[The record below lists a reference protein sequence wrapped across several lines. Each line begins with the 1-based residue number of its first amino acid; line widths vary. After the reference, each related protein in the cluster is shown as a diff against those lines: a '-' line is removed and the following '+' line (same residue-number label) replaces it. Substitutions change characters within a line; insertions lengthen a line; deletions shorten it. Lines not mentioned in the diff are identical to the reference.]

1 MSISRMYG
9 VIPAGG
15 SGTRLWPLSRAN
27 RPKFLLD
34 LGSGGRSLIQS
45 TRARLDNV
53 IEPASTYV
61 VTGVAHAA
69 EVARQLPELPAGNV
83 LVEPAPRDSA
93 PAIGLAAV
101 LIHRRDPEAVMGS
114 FAADHLVRDTDAFD
128 TAVRAAADAAADGSL
143 VTIGLTPTAPETG
156 FGYIRRGAQIGAGPA
171 YRAEEFKEKPTPQ
184 VAREYLADGRY
195 LWNASMFVWR
205 TEAFLEELH
214 RQLPELAAGL
224 ERIADSWETARR
236 DEVLGDVWPT
246 LPKANVDQGVMED
259 AGRRGRVATVPAS
272 LGWND
277 VGDWDTLASVLP
289 PDPAGVVRLGAGPVL
304 ARDSAGSLV
313 DAGSDR
319 LVALLGVRDLV
330 VVDTPDALLVCPRD
344 RAQEVRALV
353 DDLRA
358 DGRTDLV

>member
-1 MSISRMYG
+1 MYG

-34 LGSGGRSLIQS
+34 LGSGGRSLIQA

-171 YRAEEFKEKPTPQ
+171 YRAEEFKEKPTSQ
-184 VAREYLADGRY
+184 VARDYLADGRY

-205 TEAFLEELH
+205 TAAFLEELH

-224 ERIADSWETARR
+224 ERIADSWDTSRR

-289 PDPAGVVRLGAGPVL
+289 PDPAGVVRLGSGPVL